1 MGQVVG
7 DRVKAN
13 RQYLTNQNELALNA
27 LGFDSEVKLQDVR
40 LISCCFDVSCNYQDR
55 FLGSTRA
62 IRESLETREATT
74 KGVEL
79 DFRGKVSQ
87 LANSE
92 FRGKVVG
99 CKTHVLFR
107 DTNKSKVSL
116 TSTGLQF
123 ICEPRS
129 SSSAGLVV

>member
-40 LISCCFDVSCNYQDR
+40 LISCCFAVSCNYQDR

-62 IRESLETREATT
+62 IYESLETREAT
-74 KGVEL
+74 
-79 DFRGKVSQ
+79 RKVLNSTFEAKP
-87 LANSE
+87 AN
-92 FRGKVVG
+92 
-99 CKTHVLFR
+99 
-107 DTNKSKVSL
+107 
-116 TSTGLQF
+116 LQT
-123 ICEPRS
+123 
-129 SSSAGLVV
+129 VN